1 MEYNQWR
8 EEIVNKLVE
17 VGFDRAY
24 SKEKALGVKG
34 LYYNPNKFMDTDD
47 VVRAIMKTAHV
58 HFLEKTQIVRYER
71 KYRDN
76 LNVNLDHCGVSV

>member
-1 MEYNQWR
+1 MKYNQWR

-24 SKEKALGVKG
+24 SQEKALGVKG
-34 LYYNPNKFMDTDD
+34 LYYNTNKYMDTDD
-47 VVRAIMKTAHV
+47 AVRTIMKTAHV
-58 HFLEKTQIVRYER
+58 HFLESNQIVRYER

-76 LNVNLDHCGVSV
+76 LNVDLDRCGVSV